1 MMQSYGSGVLKINP
15 HKFFEKDLMC
25 IAKQYTFIYIFAS
38 KQNNMTTLEKYI
50 WLIGKLHTCNSNRRM
65 TLAELND
72 AFKVKA
78 GETIDRQKLKKWRD
92 NIECI
97 FNIIIK
103 CDTKGREYR
112 YYIENPEDIEGK
124 SVVSWVLNSATVSNT
139 LNTYKDLGDR
149 IVCDVVPKG
158 TKYLEP
164 ILQSMSEGIAVD
176 ITYRGVG
183 CSEWTFRAEPYA
195 VRQHH
200 GQWYVLCKVNNLDS
214 LIVYS
219 LGQIKEVNLRNKDYF
234 VIDATF
240 DAQKYFEPFL
250 GVVVNSNAECCRT
263 VIRAYG
269 NKIEYLRANPL
280 HSSQKEIGG
289 KDRVYADFEY
299 NLMPTYDFA
308 NAVIGLG
315 PMVEVMPFS
324 PLRNEILNSI
334 RAIKER
340 YESENNDIEKATLDT
355 TPALNGNFAVI
366 EANVANGQP
375 SSICSLS
382 VVIVR
387 DGKIVKKYHRFVK
400 PTPLSFDKKMMDM
413 NYITKNDVMN
423 APSFPEVWREIEHDI
438 SGLPLVGYNPSF
450 EEYCLEATF
459 LSYGMEWPGLKFHNA
474 LQASRHLFDKELS
487 TKRLQTV
494 AGASGTSATKEK
506 LDSLSIA
513 EEIATI
519 ALQVL

>member
-1 MMQSYGSGVLKINP
+1 
-15 HKFFEKDLMC
+15 
-25 IAKQYTFIYIFAS
+25 
-38 KQNNMTTLEKYI
+38 MTTLEKYV
-50 WLIGKLHTCNSNRRM
+50 WLISKLHTCNRRM

-72 AFKVKA
+72 AFKDKA

-92 NIECI
+92 NIESI

-112 YYIENPEDIEGK
+112 YYIENPEDIDGK
-124 SVVSWVLNSATVSNT
+124 SVESWVLNSATVSNT
-139 LNTYKDLGDR
+139 LNTYKDLGNR
-149 IVCDVVPKG
+149 IVCDTVPKG

-164 ILQSMSEGIAVD
+164 ILQSMSSGIAVD
-176 ITYRGVG
+176 IIYRGIG
-183 CSEWTFRAEPYA
+183 GSEWAFRAEPYA
-195 VRQHH
+195 VRQHL

-219 LGQIKEVNLRNKDYF
+219 LGQIIEVRTRENDVFK
-234 VIDATF
+234 VDATF
-240 DAQKYFEPFL
+240 NAQKYFEPYF
-250 GVVVNSNAECCRT
+250 GVVVNSNTKCCRT

-269 NKIEYLRANPL
+269 NKIEYLRSNPL

-299 NLMPTYDFA
+299 NVMPTYDFA

-324 PLRNEILNSI
+324 PLRNEILDSI
-334 RAIKER
+334 WAIKER
-340 YESENNDIEKATLDT
+340 YESEDSDIENASLDI
-355 TPALNGNFAVI
+355 TPTLNGNFAVI
-366 EANVANGQP
+366 EAAVANDQP
-375 SSICSLS
+375 SSLCSLS

-387 DGKIVKKYHRFVK
+387 DGNVVKKYHRFVK
-400 PTPLSFDKKMMDM
+400 PAPLCFDERYMKMNGFTEKEVID
-413 NYITKNDVMN
+413 
-423 APSFPEVWREIEHDI
+423 APVFPDVWREIENDI
-438 SGLPLVGYNPSF
+438 SGLPLVGYNSCF
-450 EEYCLEATF
+450 VETHLHAAFIAYD
-459 LSYGMEWPGLKFHNA
+459 MEWQGLKFHDA
-474 LQASRHLFDKELS
+474 LKASRHLYDKELS

-506 LDSLSIA
+506 RDSLSIA
-513 EEIATI
+513 EEIAAI

>member
-1 MMQSYGSGVLKINP
+1 
-15 HKFFEKDLMC
+15 MC
-25 IAKQYTFIYIFAS
+25 IIKQYTIIRIFAS
-38 KQNNMTTLEKYI
+38 KINDMTTLEKYV
-50 WLIGKLHTCNSNRRM
+50 WLISKLHTCNRRM

-72 AFKVKA
+72 AFKDKA

-124 SVVSWVLNSATVSNT
+124 SVESWVLNSATLSNT

-149 IVCDVVPKG
+149 IVCDAVPKG

-164 ILQSMSEGIAVD
+164 ILQSMSGSVAVD
-176 ITYRGVG
+176 ITYRGFG
-183 CSEWTFRAEPYA
+183 GSEWTFRAEPYA

-200 GQWYVLCKVNNLDS
+200 GQWYVLCKVNNLHS

-219 LGQIKEVNLRNKDYF
+219 LGQIEEVRMRENDVF
-234 VIDATF
+234 EFDATF
-240 DAQKYFEPFL
+240 DAKKYFEPYF
-250 GVVVNSNAECCRT
+250 GVVVNSNWDCCRT

-269 NKIEYLRANPL
+269 NKIEYLRSNPL

-334 RAIKER
+334 WAIKER
-340 YESENNDIEKATLDT
+340 YESEDSDMEKAVSDI

-366 EANVANGQP
+366 EADVANGQP

-382 VVIVR
+382 VVIVK
-387 DGKIVKKYHRFVK
+387 GGSVVKKYQRFVK
-400 PTPLSFDKKMMDM
+400 PTPLSFDKKFMYM
-413 NYITKNDVMN
+413 NYITKNDVKN
-423 APSFPEVWREIEHDI
+423 APSFPEVWSEIERDI

-459 LSYGMEWPGLKFHNA
+459 LAYDMKWPGLKFHDA
-474 LQASRHLFDKELS
+474 LKASRHLFDKELY

-506 LDSLSIA
+506 CDSLSVA
-513 EEIATI
+513 EEIAAI